1 MSRPETTIFGS
12 LSSQP
17 ASEAR
22 SLGDFSRMSNP
33 PPFKRWRVG
42 PFSRKAYPLPTLSS
56 VGASLARPCSVSTSR
71 SSVGSR
77 AGAVAISGPVSS
89 SRLVKH
95 SMRISRTALSSRLH
109 ERAYET
115 YRAGLAIGGAESAE
129 PCTDRTSP
137 TPDTASADS
146 TSSNRSPGVSGHA
159 SDAVAPSFS
168 PSHE

>member
-1 MSRPETTIFGS
+1 MRIFRPDCVTLGRKPCQNGPS
-12 LSSQP
+12 P
-17 ASEAR
+17 ASLRQLSRVEMWR
-22 SLGDFSRMSNP
+22 GGLG
-33 PPFKRWRVG
+33 
-42 PFSRKAYPLPTLSS
+42 KAYPLPTLSS

-159 SDAVAPSFS
+159 SDAVAPSFP